1 MAEGRR
7 IPRWVKALIG
17 MVLALAL
24 VFYGAAGLVFAN
36 MIRSDALVPLP
47 PTPDNG
53 VWVRA
58 VDEQEITLT
67 SAEERE
73 DTTRPGLAG
82 LAWDGGYGQLGEII
96 STDGLDVTR
105 TFFVQRGSFPSVC
118 MGDLVVC
125 EQVDIEGWTFPDDP
139 SSLDIVFEDVTY
151 ESLLGPMGAWQV
163 DGGDGSVWAIHAH
176 GWRASRREALRS
188 LPIYQRAAI
197 TSLVVDYRNDPD
209 APADPSG
216 LYRFGRTEW
225 EDIEAAVEFAVTNGA
240 DTVVLVGYST
250 GAAVHLAYLEN
261 SNRLGPIKALVFD
274 SPNADMGETVR
285 LAASKTTLPGTSFLL
300 PDSLTAVAMFIADL
314 RWDIDWDEIDYV
326 SRASEIITIPTL
338 VFHGLEDDRVP
349 IEVSRRLQA
358 EAPDRIE
365 LVEVEEAGH
374 VTSWNVDPDGYEEAL
389 SRFLTES
396 VGA

>member
-17 MVLALAL
+17 TVLALVL

-58 VDEQEITLT
+58 VDEHMITLT

-82 LAWDGGYGQLGEII
+82 LAWDGGYGQLGEIL

-105 TFFVQRGSFPSVC
+105 AFIVQAGSFPPVC
-118 MGDLVVC
+118 MGDLVDC
-125 EQVDIEGWTFPDDP
+125 EEVDIEGWTFPDDP

-151 ESLLGPMGAWQV
+151 ESRLGPMGAWQV
-163 DGGDGSVWAIHAH
+163 DGADGSAWAIHAH

-188 LPIYQRAAI
+188 LPIYQRAGI

-225 EDIEAAVEFAVTNGA
+225 EDIEAAVEFAVANGA

-250 GAAVHLAYLEN
+250 GAALHLAYLEN
-261 SNRLGPIKALVFD
+261 SERLGPIKALVFD
-274 SPNADMGETVR
+274 SPNADMGATVR
-285 LAASKTTLPGTSFLL
+285 HGASKRTLPGTAFPV
-300 PDSLTAVAMFIADL
+300 PDSLTTVAMFIADL
-314 RWDIDWDEIDYV
+314 RWDVDWEEIDYV

-338 VFHGLEDDRVP
+338 VFHGIEDDRVP
-349 IEVSRRLQA
+349 IAVSRRLQA

-374 VTSWNVDPDGYEEAL
+374 VTSWNVDPDSYEETL
-389 SRFLTES
+389 GRFLTEIL
-396 VGA
+396 GA